1 MSAQGVT
8 RSYLRY
14 AFGDSLIFR
23 GYWLV
28 LSVYLVL
35 VADLSPFQLVFLGT
49 AMELSVMLSEIPTG
63 VMADTISRKWSV
75 ALSCVVS
82 GSAMVVNGFVTAF
95 PALVACQV
103 AWGVGITFASGADV
117 AWATDELNDPSLTD
131 RLLTRAARWQQVG
144 AAIGMVG
151 FGLLAWAVDL
161 GAAISVAGAG
171 AIGLGLFVAL
181 RFTEEH
187 FTPTREDRLQ
197 EAKAIFS
204 RGLALARADHQILLV
219 FVATV
224 LVNSGAEAFDRLNQ
238 RRLIDLGFPE
248 EPAPIV
254 WFTALGIATL
264 AIGWAALR
272 VVETRVH
279 GDGAARH
286 LYVAGCVAGAIGLMV
301 LAHAPNDTVGM
312 IGVLAVSGIA
322 WTVIRSVSVIWVNR
336 RATSDVRATMQS
348 FLTQVESTGEIVGGI
363 TLGIVAQSGSIT
375 VALTCSAAM
384 LTVAGITVTRS
395 QAGRR
400 VAPAALP
407 TSGA

>member
-1 MSAQGVT
+1 MTAAEHSLRVT

-14 AFGDSLIFR
+14 TFGDSLFFR

-49 AMELSVMLSEIPTG
+49 VMELSVMLAEIPTG

-103 AWGVGITFASGADV
+103 VWGVGITFASGADV

-161 GAAISVAGAG
+161 GAAISIAGAG

-181 RFTEEH
+181 ALH
-187 FTPTREDRLQ
+187 
-197 EAKAIFS
+197 
-204 RGLALARADHQILLV
+204 RGALH
-219 FVATV
+219 
-224 LVNSGAEAFDRLNQ
+224 
-238 RRLIDLGFPE
+238 
-248 EPAPIV
+248 
-254 WFTALGIATL
+254 
-264 AIGWAALR
+264 
-272 VVETRVH
+272 
-279 GDGAARH
+279 
-286 LYVAGCVAGAIGLMV
+286 
-301 LAHAPNDTVGM
+301 AHP
-312 IGVLAVSGIA
+312 
-322 WTVIRSVSVIWVNR
+322 
-336 RATSDVRATMQS
+336 
-348 FLTQVESTGEIVGGI
+348 
-363 TLGIVAQSGSIT
+363 
-375 VALTCSAAM
+375 
-384 LTVAGITVTRS
+384 
-395 QAGRR
+395 
-400 VAPAALP
+400 
-407 TSGA
+407 